1 MTNHS
6 SIRQKDDPKKS
17 ATPKGKTQGPLS
29 VENHPHFGDD
39 EATAGRM
46 RFSIDFFLVEGK
58 LLGKITHERTGT
70 HIDFAGL
77 DQAKIIRFIKP
88 YVSPVV
94 KSATQESAD
103 EPPQP
108 IPQLDEQQKK
118 EVKETPPTEM
128 RTRSFSVIPA
138 GTTFATGVL
147 GQEQPL
153 ELKWSFESPSISGM
167 EEGEQIGYKVII
179 SRMNVPDGPLEM
191 VGETKTKAEI
201 PFRKIIDISIPSEAL
216 PPGTYRLEGQ
226 ANFWRL
232 KSKKPEWRSL
242 CKESCLIVVN

>member
-1 MTNHS
+1 MNDS

-17 ATPKGKTQGPLS
+17 AKTKGKQQDSLS

-39 EATAGRM
+39 EAAAGRM
-46 RFSIDFFLVEGK
+46 KFSIDFFLVEGK
-58 LLGKITHERTGT
+58 LQGKITDERTGT

-77 DQAKIIRFIKP
+77 DQEKIIRFMKP
-88 YVSPVV
+88 HVSSVV
-94 KSATQESAD
+94 KSATQKAME

-108 IPQLDEQQKK
+108 IPQPDEQQKK

-138 GTTFATGVL
+138 GTTYATRVL
-147 GQEQPL
+147 RQEQPL
-153 ELKWSFESPSISGM
+153 ELKWSFESPSISGI

-179 SRMNVPDGPLEM
+179 SRMNLPDGPLEM
-191 VGETKTKAEI
+191 FGETKTKAEMA
-201 PFRKIIDISIPSEAL
+201 FSKTFDISIPSESL

-226 ANFWRL
+226 ANFWRS

-242 CKESCLIVVN
+242 CKESCLIVVT